1 MYSPPAI
8 MDPEFAAAPARL
20 PPKKTPS
27 RVKLLLPAVVG
38 AAIIALAIIVIVLV
52 AKHRTPVGAKAYT
65 LDTDLSG
72 GKIKPGA
79 DPASMRF
86 YVRADDPT
94 HGHVKYDSWDDL
106 VTVQAGKTVI
116 SAGSVSNGPR
126 NMVRLVSKKKY
137 NSGLFVISADH
148 MPEGLGVWPSFWL
161 TAYEPDGTK
170 WACNGEI
177 DIIEGVNSV
186 GASSSHNTST
196 LHTNDKKGVACR
208 QNGVP
213 GISQEGNCSSPGRSS
228 DSDCGCDKRSACP
241 YAGCGVTL
249 DSATSFGKGF
259 NDAGGGVY
267 ACELTPEGVIT
278 VWFFPRGQTPADLDA
293 NDPDPSKWPA
303 TNRTAFKPCP
313 GQFADLQMVLN
324 TTLCGT
330 WAGDKYPGGRAKCEH
345 DIEGADLS
353 KAYWSIDYI
362 KVFVRNDVYPGD
374 VSLEPTP
381 WRDSTSTHGSGG
393 GAKKCPPSVP
403 ATESGVDMYAGGCC
417 SRCADGLNPYL
428 IQLSNSKDY
437 KYYCFANDDQAT
449 TNGNIIKARGEP
461 KDCGG
466 SPGSPGSGSSG
477 GCKTAAGADMY
488 HTGTCCLCADG
499 LNPYL
504 MKTLIPNSNPPRYT
518 GSYHCY
524 GSDAEATKTGLTIIS
539 KSAPAKCGSEGF
551 RARNYVH
558 QSMEDFMGG
567 FGDFGGY

>member
-1 MYSPPAI
+1 
-8 MDPEFAAAPARL
+8 MDPEFAAIPAVKKPPRAKWL
-20 PPKKTPS
+20 PP
-27 RVKLLLPAVVG
+27 VVG
-38 AAIIALAIIVIVLV
+38 AAIIIALVIIVIVLV
-52 AKHRTPVGAKAYT
+52 VKAKRRATGAKKAYT

-116 SAGSVSNGPR
+116 SAGGKSNGPR

-186 GASSSHNTST
+186 DAASSRNAST

-208 QNGVP
+208 QDGVP
-213 GISQEGNCSSPGRSS
+213 GISQGGNCSSPGGST
-228 DSDCGCDKRSACP
+228 DSGCGCDKGSLCP

-249 DSATSFGKGF
+249 ESAASFGKGF

-267 ACELTPEGVIT
+267 ACELTPEGAIT
-278 VWFFPRGQTPADLDA
+278 VWFFPQGHAPADLVAD
-293 NDPDPSKWPA
+293 DPDPSKWPA
-303 TNRTAFKPCP
+303 TNRIAFKPCP

-330 WAGDKYPGGRAKCEH
+330 WAGDKYPAGRAKCES
-345 DIEGADLS
+345 DIEVADLS

-374 VSLEPTP
+374 VSFEPTP
-381 WRDSTSTHGSGG
+381 WRNSTSTHGGGGGG
-393 GAKKCPPSVP
+393 GAKKCPPTTP
-403 ATESGVDMYAGGCC
+403 ATGAGVDMYANGCC
-417 SRCADGLNPYL
+417 S
-428 IQLSNSKDY
+428 
-437 KYYCFANDDQAT
+437 
-449 TNGNIIKARGEP
+449 
-461 KDCGG
+461 
-466 SPGSPGSGSSG
+466 
-477 GCKTAAGADMY
+477 
-488 HTGTCCLCADG
+488 LCADG

-504 MKTLIPNSNPPRYT
+504 VQLSNGKDYKYYCFASEEQATANGNIIKARGDPKDCGGGSGGGSASSGCKTPAGADMYRTGTCCLCDNGLNPYLMNTPIPNSNPPKYR

-524 GSDAEATKTGLTIIS
+524 GSEAEATKTGLKIIS
-539 KSAPAKCGSEGF
+539 KVGPAKCGSEGF

-567 FGDFGGY
+567 FGDEGDY